1 MATPYT
7 SESLLADELDRVIHS
22 ATLRIEQQGFHI
34 AQLSGSPAQ
43 GAAAQ
48 RVLDGMIQG
57 LRQLK
62 SRRAHFP

>member
-1 MATPYT
+1 MAAPYT

-43 GAAAQ
+43 SAAAQ